1 MGLFKVI
8 QEDRIKYLNDE
19 AAVKGDY
26 ILYWMQSSPRSH
38 YNHAL
43 EFALEKSREM
53 DLPLLCF
60 FGLTPD
66 FPEANH
72 RHYQFLVEG
81 LKDTQKS
88 LQEKNIQ
95 MVVQNISPEKG
106 ALEISKEAALTITD
120 QGYLSI
126 QRQWHQELANNIEVP
141 LIQIES
147 NVVVPLETASPKEE
161 YSAGT
166 LRRKI
171 HKVLEFFMVPLKE
184 RKVYKNSMDFDFDSM
199 DISNPGVTLQK
210 LKVDKSVP
218 ASIFTG
224 GTSTGIKIFESFLKN
239 KLNHFADLRNNP
251 TENFLSNM
259 SPYLHF
265 GHISPLYLAL
275 EVSKRSGVG
284 SDAYLE
290 ELIIRRELSM
300 NMVYYNPHYDKFDCL
315 PDWAKKT
322 LLEHR
327 NDPREYEYSLEELEN
342 ALTHDPYWNAAQKEM
357 VITGKMHGY
366 MRMYWGKKILEWVD
380 DPRKAY
386 DMALYL
392 NDKYEID
399 GRDPNGFTGV
409 AWCFGKHDRAW
420 KEREIFGKVRYMND
434 NGLRRKFK
442 IDLYVDKVKNMG

>member
-1 MGLFKVI
+1 LI
-8 QEDRIKYLNDE
+8 QEDRIKHLNE
-19 AAVKGDY
+19 KPAVKGDY

-43 EFALEKSREM
+43 EFALEKSHQM

-66 FPEANH
+66 FPETNH

-88 LQEKNIQ
+88 LRERNIQ
-95 MVVQNISPEKG
+95 MVVWNKSPEKG
-106 ALEISKEAALTITD
+106 ALEISEGASLAITD
-120 QGYLSI
+120 QGYLNI
-126 QRQWHQELANNIEVP
+126 QRQWQEEVANNIEVP

-147 NVVVPLETASPKEE
+147 NVVVPLETAFPKEE

-171 HKVLEFFMVPLKE
+171 HKVLKFFMVPLKE
-184 RKVYKNSMDFDFDSM
+184 RKVYKSSMDFDFDSV
-199 DISNPGVTLQK
+199 DISNPDVILKK

-218 ASIFTG
+218 SSIFTG
-224 GTSTGIKIFESFLKN
+224 GTSNGIALFESFLKN

-251 TENFLSNM
+251 TENFLSDM

-275 EVSKRSGVG
+275 KVSKRAGAG

-300 NMVYYNPHYDKFDCL
+300 NMVYYNPDYDKFDCL

-366 MRMYWGKKILEWVD
+366 MRNVLG
-380 DPRKAY
+380 
-386 DMALYL
+386 
-392 NDKYEID
+392 
-399 GRDPNGFTGV
+399 
-409 AWCFGKHDRAW
+409 
-420 KEREIFGKVRYMND
+420 
-434 NGLRRKFK
+434 
-442 IDLYVDKVKNMG
+442 